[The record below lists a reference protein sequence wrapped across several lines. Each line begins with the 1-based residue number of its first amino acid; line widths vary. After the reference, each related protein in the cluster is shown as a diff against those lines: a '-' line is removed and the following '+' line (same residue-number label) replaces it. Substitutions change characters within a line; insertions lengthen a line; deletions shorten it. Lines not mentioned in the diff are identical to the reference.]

1 MAAVQVKHAGKKTH
15 TLKKKKKQPKEKLKT
30 YGRGKTNCKIQ
41 PNGALVELLSTFTA
55 QSSAT
60 DASQI
65 SRIKRK
71 TEKKKLLADF
81 F

>member
-15 TLKKKKKQPKEKLKT
+15 TLKKQTAEGKAENLWERKNKL
-30 YGRGKTNCKIQ
+30 Q
-41 PNGALVELLSTFTA
+41 DSANGALVEFLSTFTA

-71 TEKKKLLADF
+71 TEKKKTLLADCL
-81 F
+81 